1 MKRVI
6 SLILQKAIQKSF
18 NFKLTIQEIE
28 NLIEIPP
35 ESLMGDFAFPCFFL
49 SSKLK
54 KSPQEIT
61 LKIKK
66 EIKKLP
72 KEISEIKV
80 LGPYLNFFVNKK
92 ILAVNLIKEI
102 LQNKKYGSNNYEKMK
117 KTSVE
122 FPSPNTNKPLHLGHL
137 RNMAIGESISRILE
151 FSGGKV
157 FRNSLNND
165 RGVHICKSMIAYEK
179 YGENK
184 TPESVKKKSDHF
196 VGDYYVLFSEK
207 KISDEEIQ
215 EMLRGWERATSQEKL
230 KKSITERGREQGDK
244 KILALWKKMN
254 KWALDGFKETYKKY
268 EIRLD
273 KEYFES
279 KIYLQGKEIIE
290 QGLKKGIFKRKNDGS
305 IFIDLNNEKLG
316 EKIVLRAD
324 GTSIYITQD
333 LYLAKL
339 KFDELKI
346 DRSIYVVGNEQD
358 YHFNVLVAILKKLKF
373 NFADKIKHLSYGM
386 VVLPEGRMKS
396 REGKVVDAD
405 DLIEEVQNLAKK
417 ELISRSALSQKEL
430 NSRSLKI
437 ALASIKYFLLKTDI
451 KKDMLFNPEESIRFD
466 GDTGPYIQYSYA
478 RANSILKKSK
488 IKNNLNKFEI
498 ETLHPAEIELI
509 KKLSQFKE
517 IVLKAYETLN
527 PSLIAHY
534 SYQLAQNFNEFYH
547 SCPVVDSKEEEF
559 RIKLVKSFMQIL
571 KNSLN
576 LLGIETLDEM

>member
-1 MKRVI
+1 MKEVI
-6 SLILQKAIQKSF
+6 SLILQKAMQNSL
-18 NFKLTIQEIE
+18 NLKLTIQEIE
-28 NLIEIPP
+28 EKIEIPP

-49 SSKLK
+49 SSRAK
-54 KSPQEIT
+54 KNPNEIA
-61 LKIKK
+61 LKIKN
-66 EIKKLP
+66 EIKILP
-72 KEISEIKV
+72 KEIFEIKV
-80 LGPYLNFFVNKK
+80 TGAYLNFFVDKK
-92 ILAVNLIKEI
+92 ILALNLIKEI
-102 LQNKKYGSNNYEKMK
+102 LVTKETPLEKNKKYGSNNFK
-117 KTSVE
+117 KGKKISVE

-137 RNMAIGESISRILE
+137 RNMAIGESVSRILE

-179 YGENK
+179 YGNNK
-184 TPESVKKKSDHF
+184 TPESAKKKSDHF

-207 KISDEEIQ
+207 KIPEEYIQ
-215 EMLRGWERATSQEKL
+215 EML
-230 KKSITERGREQGDK
+230 KKWEQGDK
-244 KILALWKKMN
+244 KVLALWKKMN

-268 EIRLD
+268 GIKLD

-290 QGLKKGIFKRKNDGS
+290 QGLKKGIFKKKNDGS

-316 EKIVLRAD
+316 EKIVLRGD

-346 DRSIYVVGNEQD
+346 DSSIYVVGNEQD
-358 YHFNVLVAILKKLKF
+358 YHFDVLVSILKKLGF

-417 ELISRSALSQKEL
+417 ELSSRSKLSEKEL
-430 NSRSLKI
+430 ESRSLKI
-437 ALASIKYFLLKTDI
+437 ALSSIKYFLLKVDI
-451 KKDMLFNPEESIRFD
+451 KKDMLFNPEESIKFD

-488 IKNNLNKFEI
+488 IKNKTGNFKIEI
-498 ETLHPAEIELI
+498 LSPAEIELI

-517 IVLKAYETLN
+517 IVLKSCETLN

-534 SYQLAQNFNEFYH
+534 SYQLAQIFNEFYH
-547 SCPVVDSKEEEF
+547 SCPVIGSKEEKF
-559 RIKLVKSFMQIL
+559 RLKLVKFFMQVL
-571 KNSLN
+571 KNSIY
-576 LLGIETLDEM
+576 LLGIDLIEEM

>member
-1 MKRVI
+1 MMNI
-6 SLILQKAIQKSF
+6 ILNIMQKAVQNSL
-18 NFKLTIQEIE
+18 NLKLTIQEIE
-28 NLIEIPP
+28 EKIEIPSD
-35 ESLMGDFAFPCFFL
+35 SLIGDFAFPCFFI
-49 SSKLK
+49 SSKLRK
-54 KSPQEIT
+54 NPNEIA
-61 LKIKK
+61 LKIKD
-66 EIKKLP
+66 EIKNIP

-80 LGPYLNFFVNKK
+80 SGPYLNFFVDKK
-92 ILAVNLIKEI
+92 ILAVNLIKET
-102 LQNKKYGSNNYEKMK
+102 LKENKKYGSNNSENRK

-137 RNMAIGESISRILE
+137 RNMAIGESVSRILE

-165 RGVHICKSMIAYEK
+165 RGIHICKSMTAYEK
-179 YGENK
+179 YGGNK
-184 TPESVKKKSDHF
+184 TPESEKKKSDHF

-207 KISDEEIQ
+207 NIPEKSIQ
-215 EMLRGWERATSQEKL
+215 EMLRKWEQR
-230 KKSITERGREQGDK
+230 DK
-244 KILALWKKMN
+244 KVLTLWKKMN

-268 EIRLD
+268 GIKLD
-273 KEYFES
+273 REYFES
-279 KIYLQGKEIIE
+279 EIYLKGKELVE
-290 QGLKKGIFKRKNDGS
+290 QGLKKGIFEKKKDGS
-305 IFIDLNNEKLG
+305 VFIDLNNEKLG

-324 GTSIYITQD
+324 NTSVYITQD

-346 DRSIYVVGNEQD
+346 DNSIYVVGNEQD
-358 YHFNVLVAILKKLKF
+358 YHFNVLVSILKKLKF

-405 DLIEEVQNLAKK
+405 DLIKEIQDLAKK
-417 ELISRSALSQKEL
+417 ELSSRSVLSQKEL
-430 NSRSLKI
+430 ESRSLKI

-451 KKDMLFNPEESIRFD
+451 NKDMLFNPEESTRFD

-488 IKNNLNKFEI
+488 IKNDLNKFEI

-509 KKLSQFKE
+509 KKLSQFKK
-517 IVLKAYETLN
+517 IVLKADETLN

-534 SYQLAQNFNEFYH
+534 SYQLAQIFNEFYH
-547 SCPVVDSKEEEF
+547 SCFVVDSTEEKF
-559 RIKLVKSFMQIL
+559 RLNLIKSFMQIL
-571 KNSLN
+571 KNSLY
-576 LLGIETLDEM
+576 LLGIEILEEM

>member
-1 MKRVI
+1 MKKVI
-6 SLILQKAIQKSF
+6 SNLLQKTIQKSF
-18 NFKLTIQEIE
+18 NLKLTIQEID
-28 NLIEIPP
+28 NKVEIPP
-35 ESLMGDFAFPCFFL
+35 DSLMGDFAFPCFFL

-54 KSPQEIT
+54 KNPNEIA
-61 LKIKK
+61 LKMKN
-66 EIKKLP
+66 EINNSSR
-72 KEISEIKV
+72 EISEIKV
-80 LGPYLNFFVNKK
+80 SGPYLNFFVNKK

-102 LQNKKYGSNNYEKMK
+102 SKNNKKYGENNSEKEK

-137 RNMAIGESISRILE
+137 RNMAIGESVSRILE

-165 RGVHICKSMIAYEK
+165 RGVHICKSMVAYEK
-179 YGENK
+179 YGNNK
-184 TPESVKKKSDHF
+184 TPESEKKKSDHF
-196 VGDYYVLFSEK
+196 VGDYYVLFSKNKIPDEK
-207 KISDEEIQ
+207 AQ
-215 EMLRGWERATSQEKL
+215 EMLRRWEGVGSNGN
-230 KKSITERGREQGDK
+230 KKVI
-244 KILALWKKMN
+244 ALWKKMN

-268 EIRLD
+268 EIKLD

-279 KIYLQGKEIIE
+279 EIYMKGKEFVE
-290 QGLKKGIFKRKNDGS
+290 QGLKKGIFKKKKDGS
-305 IFIDLNNEKLG
+305 VFIDLNNEKLG

-324 GTSIYITQD
+324 GTSVYITQD

-346 DRSIYVVGNEQD
+346 DSSIYVVGNEQD

-373 NFADKIKHLSYGM
+373 DFADKIKHLSYGM

-405 DLIEEVQNLAKK
+405 DLIEEIQKLAKK
-417 ELISRSALSQKEL
+417 ELISRSKLSAREL
-430 NSRSLKI
+430 ESRSLKI

-451 KKDMLFNPEESIRFD
+451 NKDMLFNPEESIRFD

-478 RANSILKKSK
+478 RANSILEKSK

-498 ETLHPAEIELI
+498 KTLHPAEIELI

-517 IVLKAYETLN
+517 IVLKSCDTLN
-527 PSLIAHY
+527 PSLIVHY

-559 RIKLVKSFMQIL
+559 RLALVKSFMQVL
-571 KNSLN
+571 KNSVW
-576 LLGIETLDEM
+576 LLGIDVLDEM

>member
-1 MKRVI
+1 MKEVI
-6 SLILQKAIQKSF
+6 SNLLVKALKKKGVVIKQGDIK
-18 NFKLTIQEIE
+18 KI
-28 NLIEIPP
+28 IEIPP

-54 KSPQEIT
+54 KNPSEIA
-61 LKIKK
+61 LKIKN

-80 LGPYLNFFVNKK
+80 AGAYLNFFVNKK
-92 ILAVNLIKEI
+92 ILALNLIKEI
-102 LQNKKYGSNNYEKMK
+102 LASKRSPLEKNKKYGENNFEKGK
-117 KTSVE
+117 KISVE

-137 RNMAIGESISRILE
+137 RNMAIGESVSRILE

-165 RGVHICKSMIAYEK
+165 RGVHICKSMISYEK
-179 YGENK
+179 YGNNK
-184 TPESVKKKSDHF
+184 TPESAKKKSDHF

-207 KISDEEIQ
+207 KISDEDVQ
-215 EMLRGWERATSQEKL
+215 EMLRKWEN
-230 KKSITERGREQGDK
+230 GDR
-244 KILALWKKMN
+244 KIIVLWKKMN

-268 EIRLD
+268 GIKLD

-279 KIYLQGKEIIE
+279 KIYLKGKEIIE
-290 QGLKKGIFKRKNDGS
+290 QGLKKGIFKKKEDGS

-346 DRSIYVVGNEQD
+346 DSSIYVVGNEQD
-358 YHFNVLVAILKKLKF
+358 YHFNVLAVILKKLGF

-405 DLIEEVQNLAKK
+405 DLIEEIQNLAKK
-417 ELISRSALSQKEL
+417 ELSSREKILKKEL
-430 NSRSLKI
+430 ESRSLKI

-451 KKDMLFNPEESIRFD
+451 NKDMLFNPEESIRFD

-478 RANSILKKSK
+478 RANSILKKTK
-488 IKNNLNKFEI
+488 IKKNSNKFEI
-498 ETLHPAEIELI
+498 EIFNSKEIELI
-509 KKLSQFKE
+509 KKLFQFKE
-517 IVLKAYETLN
+517 VVLKSCETLN

-534 SYQLAQNFNEFYH
+534 SYQLAQSFNEFYH
-547 SCPVVDSKEEEF
+547 SCPVIGSEEEEF
-559 RIKLVKSFMQIL
+559 RLKIIESFKIVL
-571 KNSLN
+571 KNALW
-576 LLGIETLDEM
+576 LLGIEILDEM

>member
-1 MKRVI
+1 MKKVI
-6 SLILQKAIQKSF
+6 SSILQNAVQKSF
-18 NFKLTIQEIE
+18 NTKLNSEKIE
-28 NLIEIPP
+28 NYLETPP

-54 KSPQEIT
+54 KSPQEIA
-61 LKIKK
+61 LKIKN
-66 EIKKLP
+66 EIKELP
-72 KEISEIKV
+72 KEISEIKIA
-80 LGPYLNFFVNKK
+80 GAYLNFFVNKK
-92 ILAVNLIKEI
+92 ILALNLIKEI
-102 LQNKKYGSNNYEKMK
+102 LENKRYGSNNLKIK
-117 KTSVE
+117 NKISVE

-137 RNMAIGESISRILE
+137 RNMAIGESVSRILE
-151 FSGGKV
+151 FSGTKV

-165 RGVHICKSMIAYEK
+165 RGVHICKSMIVYEK
-179 YGENK
+179 YGKNK
-184 TPESVKKKSDHF
+184 TPESTNKKSDHF

-207 KISDEEIQ
+207 KIPDEEVQ
-215 EMLRGWERATSQEKL
+215 EMLRKWEN
-230 KKSITERGREQGDK
+230 GDK

-268 EIRLD
+268 GIKLD

-279 KIYLQGKEIIE
+279 KIYTKGKELVE
-290 QGLKKGIFKRKNDGS
+290 SGLKKGIFKKKSDGS
-305 IFIDLNNEKLG
+305 VFIDLNNEKLG

-346 DRSIYVVGNEQD
+346 NSSIYVVGNEQD
-358 YHFNVLVAILKKLKF
+358 YHFNVLVAILKKLGED
-373 NFADKIKHLSYGM
+373 FADKIKHLSYGM

-405 DLIEEVQNLAKK
+405 DLIEEIQNLAKK
-417 ELISRSALSQKEL
+417 ELISRSKLSAREL
-430 NSRSLKI
+430 ESRSLKI

-451 KKDMLFNPEESIRFD
+451 NKDMMFIPEESIRFD

-488 IKNNLNKFEI
+488 IKKNTKKFEI
-498 ETLHPAEIELI
+498 ENLHPAEIELI

-517 IVLKAYETLN
+517 IVLRSCETLN

-547 SCPVVDSKEEEF
+547 SCPVVGSKEEEF
-559 RIKLVKSFMQIL
+559 RIKIVESFKIVL
-571 KNSLN
+571 KNALS
-576 LLGIETLDEM
+576 LLGIETLEEM

>member
-6 SLILQKAIQKSF
+6 SKILQKAVQSSF
-18 NFKLTIQEIE
+18 SIKLTSQEIE
-28 NLIEIPP
+28 SCIEIPP
-35 ESLMGDFAFPCFFL
+35 EALMGDFAFPCFFL
-49 SSKLK
+49 SQRLK
-54 KSPQEIT
+54 KSPQEIA
-61 LKIKK
+61 LKIKN
-66 EIKKLP
+66 EIKKIP
-72 KEISEIKV
+72 KEISEIKIA
-80 LGPYLNFFVNKK
+80 GAYLNFFVDKK
-92 ILAVNLIKEI
+92 ILALILIKEI
-102 LQNKKYGSNNYEKMK
+102 LASKRSPLEKNKKYGSNNSEKGK

-137 RNMAIGESISRILE
+137 RNMTIGEGISRITE

-165 RGVHICKSMIAYEK
+165 RGVHICKSMFAYEK
-179 YGENK
+179 YGDNK
-184 TPESVKKKSDHF
+184 TPESAGKKSDHF

-207 KISDEEIQ
+207 KISDEYVQ
-215 EMLRGWERATSQEKL
+215 DMLVKWEN
-230 KKSITERGREQGDK
+230 GDK

-268 EIRLD
+268 GIKLD

-279 KIYLQGKEIIE
+279 EIYAKGKEIVE
-290 QGLKKGIFKRKNDGS
+290 QGLKKGIFKKKKDGS

-346 DRSIYVVGNEQD
+346 NKSIYIVGNEQD
-358 YHFNVLVAILKKLKF
+358 YHFNVLIAILKKLKF
-373 NFADKIKHLSYGM
+373 NFANKIKHLSYGM
-386 VVLPEGRMKS
+386 VFLPEGRMKS

-405 DLIEEVQNLAKK
+405 DLIEEVQNLAKR
-417 ELISRSALSQKEL
+417 ELVSRSKLSEIEL
-430 NSRSLKI
+430 ESRSLKI

-451 KKDMLFNPEESIRFD
+451 NKDMLFNPEESIRFD

-478 RANSILKKSK
+478 RANSILKKTK
-488 IKNNLNKFEI
+488 IKKDKENFEI
-498 ETLHPAEIELI
+498 EIFHPKEVELI

-517 IVLKAYETLN
+517 VVLKSCETLN

-534 SYQLAQNFNEFYH
+534 SYQLAQSFNEFYH
-547 SCPVVDSKEEEF
+547 SCPVVGSKEEEF
-559 RIKLVKSFMQIL
+559 RLKLVKSFMQVL

>member
-1 MKRVI
+1 MKKVI
-6 SLILQKAIQKSF
+6 SNLLQKTIQKSF
-18 NFKLTIQEIE
+18 NLKLTIQEID
-28 NLIEIPP
+28 NKVEIPP
-35 ESLMGDFAFPCFFL
+35 DSLMGDFAFPCFFL

-54 KSPQEIT
+54 KNPNEIA
-61 LKIKK
+61 LKMKN
-66 EIKKLP
+66 EINNSSR
-72 KEISEIKV
+72 EISEIKV
-80 LGPYLNFFVNKK
+80 SGPYLNFFVNKK

-102 LQNKKYGSNNYEKMK
+102 SKNNKKYGENNSEKEK

-137 RNMAIGESISRILE
+137 RNMAIGESVSRILE

-165 RGVHICKSMIAYEK
+165 RGVHICKSMVAYEK
-179 YGENK
+179 YGNNK
-184 TPESVKKKSDHF
+184 TPESEKKKSDHF
-196 VGDYYVLFSEK
+196 VGDYYVLFSKNKIPDEK
-207 KISDEEIQ
+207 AQ
-215 EMLRGWERATSQEKL
+215 EMLRRWEGVGSNGN
-230 KKSITERGREQGDK
+230 KKVI
-244 KILALWKKMN
+244 ALWKKMN

-268 EIRLD
+268 EIKLD

-279 KIYLQGKEIIE
+279 EIYMKGKEFVE
-290 QGLKKGIFKRKNDGS
+290 QGLKKGIFKKKKDGS
-305 IFIDLNNEKLG
+305 VFIDLNNEKLG

-324 GTSIYITQD
+324 GTSVYITQD

-346 DRSIYVVGNEQD
+346 DNSIYVVGNEQD

-373 NFADKIKHLSYGM
+373 DFADKIKHLSYGM

-405 DLIEEVQNLAKK
+405 DLIEEIQKLAKK
-417 ELISRSALSQKEL
+417 ELISRSKLSAREL
-430 NSRSLKI
+430 ESRSLKI

-451 KKDMLFNPEESIRFD
+451 NKDMLFNPEESIRFD

-478 RANSILKKSK
+478 RANSILEKSK

-498 ETLHPAEIELI
+498 KTLHPAEIELI

-517 IVLKAYETLN
+517 IVLKSCDTLN
-527 PSLIAHY
+527 PSLIVHY

-559 RIKLVKSFMQIL
+559 RLALVKSFMQVL
-571 KNSLN
+571 KNSVW
-576 LLGIETLDEM
+576 LLGIDILDEM

>member
-1 MKRVI
+1 MKKVI
-6 SLILQKAIQKSF
+6 SSILQNAVQKSF
-18 NFKLTIQEIE
+18 NTKLDSSEIE
-28 NLIEIPP
+28 NYIEIPP

-54 KSPQEIT
+54 KSPQEIA
-61 LKIKK
+61 LKIKN
-66 EIKKLP
+66 EIKELP
-72 KEISEIKV
+72 KEISEIKIA
-80 LGPYLNFFVNKK
+80 GAYLNFFVDKK
-92 ILAVNLIKEI
+92 ILAINLINEI
-102 LQNKKYGSNNYEKMK
+102 LKDKKYGSNNSKIK
-117 KTSVE
+117 NKISVE

-137 RNMAIGESISRILE
+137 RNMAIGESVSRILE

-165 RGVHICKSMIAYEK
+165 RGIHICKSMSAYEK
-179 YGENK
+179 YGNNK

-207 KISDEEIQ
+207 KIPDEDVQ
-215 EMLRGWERATSQEKL
+215 EMLRKWEN
-230 KKSITERGREQGDK
+230 GDK
-244 KILALWKKMN
+244 KIIVLWKKMN

-268 EIRLD
+268 GIKLD

-279 KIYLQGKEIIE
+279 QIYIKGKEIVDD
-290 QGLKKGIFKRKNDGS
+290 GLKKGIFKKKSDGS
-305 IFIDLNNEKLG
+305 VFIDLNDEKLG

-346 DRSIYVVGNEQD
+346 NSSIYVVGNEQD
-358 YHFNVLVAILKKLKF
+358 YHFNVLVAILKKLGF

-405 DLIEEVQNLAKK
+405 DLIEEIQNLAKK
-417 ELISRSALSQKEL
+417 ELISRSKLPQKEL
-430 NSRSLKI
+430 ELRSLKI

-451 KKDMLFNPEESIRFD
+451 NKDMLFAPEESIRFD

-488 IKNNLNKFEI
+488 IKNKTENFKI
-498 ETLHPAEIELI
+498 ELLSPTEIELI

-517 IVLKAYETLN
+517 VVLKSCETLN

-534 SYQLAQNFNEFYH
+534 SYQLAQSFNEFYH
-547 SCPVVDSKEEEF
+547 SCPVVGSKEEKF
-559 RIKLVKSFMQIL
+559 RIKIVESFKIVL
-571 KNSLN
+571 KNALG
-576 LLGIETLDEM
+576 LLGIETLEEM

>member
-1 MKRVI
+1 MKKVI
-6 SLILQKAIQKSF
+6 SLILQKATQKAF
-18 NFKLTIQEIE
+18 NIKLNSQKIE
-28 NLIEIPP
+28 NYIEIPP

-49 SSKLK
+49 ASKLK
-54 KSPQEIT
+54 QAPNAIA
-61 LKIKK
+61 LKIKN

-80 LGPYLNFFVNKK
+80 AGPYLNFFVDKK
-92 ILAVNLIKEI
+92 ILALNLIKEI
-102 LQNKKYGSNNYEKMK
+102 LKENKKYGKNDSEREKK
-117 KTSVE
+117 ISVE

-137 RNMAIGESISRILE
+137 RNMTIGESVSRILE
-151 FSGGKV
+151 FSGGKI

-165 RGVHICKSMIAYEK
+165 RGVHICKSMSAYEK
-179 YGENK
+179 YGDNK

-207 KISDEEIQ
+207 KISDEYVQ
-215 EMLRGWERATSQEKL
+215 EMLRKWES
-230 KKSITERGREQGDK
+230 GDK
-244 KILALWKKMN
+244 KILALWKRMN

-268 EIRLD
+268 GIKLD

-279 KIYLQGKEIIE
+279 EIYTKGKEIVE
-290 QGLKKGIFKRKNDGS
+290 SGLKKEIFKKKKDES
-305 IFIDLNNEKLG
+305 VFIDLNNEKLG

-324 GTSIYITQD
+324 GTSVYITQD
-333 LYLAKL
+333 LSLAKL

-346 DRSIYVVGNEQD
+346 DSSIYVVGNEQD

-405 DLIEEVQNLAKK
+405 DLIEEVQKLAKK
-417 ELISRSALSQKEL
+417 ELSSRSKLLQREL
-430 NSRSLKI
+430 ESRSLKI

-451 KKDMLFNPEESIRFD
+451 NKDMVFNPEESIRFD

-488 IKNNLNKFEI
+488 IKNKTGNFKI
-498 ETLHPAEIELI
+498 ELLYPAEIELI

-517 IVLKAYETLN
+517 VVLKACETLN

-547 SCPVVDSKEEEF
+547 SCPVVDSREEEF
-559 RIKLVKSFMQIL
+559 RINLIKSFMQVL
-571 KNSLN
+571 ENSLD
-576 LLGIETLDEM
+576 LLGIDVIGEM

>member
-1 MKRVI
+1 MKKVI
-6 SLILQKAIQKSF
+6 SSILQNAVQKSF
-18 NFKLTIQEIE
+18 NAKLNSQEIE
-28 NLIEIPP
+28 SCIEIPP

-49 SSKLK
+49 ASKLK
-54 KSPQEIT
+54 KSPQEIAM
-61 LKIKK
+61 KIKN
-66 EIKKLP
+66 EIKNLP
-72 KEISEIKV
+72 KEISEIKIA
-80 LGPYLNFFVNKK
+80 GAYLNFFVDKK
-92 ILAVNLIKEI
+92 ILALNLIKEI
-102 LQNKKYGSNNYEKMK
+102 LKEGEKYGKNNYK
-117 KTSVE
+117 KKDKISVE

-137 RNMAIGESISRILE
+137 RNMAIGESVSRILE

-165 RGVHICKSMIAYEK
+165 RGVHICKSMSAYEK
-179 YGENK
+179 YGNNK
-184 TPESVKKKSDHF
+184 TPESAKKKSDHF

-207 KISDEEIQ
+207 KIPDEDVQ
-215 EMLRGWERATSQEKL
+215 EMLRKWES
-230 KKSITERGREQGDK
+230 GDK
-244 KILALWKKMN
+244 KILALWEKMN
-254 KWALDGFKETYKKY
+254 KWALDGFKETYKRY
-268 EIRLD
+268 EIKLD

-279 KIYLQGKEIIE
+279 KIYLKGKEIIE
-290 QGLKKGIFKRKNDGS
+290 QGLKKGIFKKKEDGS

-346 DRSIYVVGNEQD
+346 DNSIYVVGNEQD
-358 YHFNVLVAILKKLKF
+358 YHFNVLVAILKKLDF

-417 ELISRSALSQKEL
+417 ELTSRSKLPQKEL
-430 NSRSLKI
+430 ESRSLKI

-451 KKDMLFNPEESIRFD
+451 NKDMLFAPEESIRFD

-488 IKNNLNKFEI
+488 IKNKSSMKIEISKINLEPK
-498 ETLHPAEIELI
+498 EIELI

-517 IVLKAYETLN
+517 IVLKSCETLN

-559 RIKLVKSFMQIL
+559 RLKLVKSFMDVL

-576 LLGIETLDEM
+576 LLGIETLEEM

>member
-1 MKRVI
+1 MKNAV
-6 SLILQKAIQKSF
+6 SLILQKAVQSSF
-18 NFKLTIQEIE
+18 DIKLDSKEIE
-28 NLIEIPP
+28 NYVEIPP
-35 ESLMGDFAFPCFFL
+35 ESSMGDFSFPCFFL
-49 SSKLK
+49 ASKLK
-54 KSPQEIT
+54 KNPNEIAT
-61 LKIKK
+61 KIKD

-80 LGPYLNFFVNKK
+80 AGPYLNFFIDKK

-102 LQNKKYGSNNYEKMK
+102 LKEKEYGSNNYEKQK
-117 KTSVE
+117 KISVE

-165 RGVHICKSMIAYEK
+165 RGIHICKSMAAYEK
-179 YGENK
+179 YSDNK
-184 TPESVKKKSDHF
+184 KPDSVNKKSDHF

-207 KISDEEIQ
+207 KIPEEYVQ
-215 EMLRGWERATSQEKL
+215 EMLRKW
-230 KKSITERGREQGDK
+230 EQGDK

-268 EIRLD
+268 GIKLD

-279 KIYLQGKEIIE
+279 EFYTKGKEIIE
-290 QGLKKGIFKRKNDGS
+290 HGLKKGIFKKKNDGS
-305 IFIDLNNEKLG
+305 IFIDLNDEKLG

-346 DRSIYVVGNEQD
+346 SSSIYVVGNEQD
-358 YHFNVLVAILKKLKF
+358 YHFNVLAAILKKLGF

-417 ELISRSALSQKEL
+417 ELSARSKLQQREL
-430 NSRSLKI
+430 ESRSLKI

-451 KKDMLFNPEESIRFD
+451 NKDMMFNPEESIRFD

-488 IKNNLNKFEI
+488 IKEKNNFEI
-498 ETLHPAEIELI
+498 ETLSSKEIELI

-517 IVLKAYETLN
+517 VVLKSCDDLN

-534 SYQLAQNFNEFYH
+534 SYQLAQIFNEFYH
-547 SCPVVDSKEEEF
+547 SCQVVGSKEEEF
-559 RIKLVKSFMQIL
+559 RIALVKSFMQVL
-571 KNSLN
+571 KNSML
-576 LLGIETLDEM
+576 LLGIEMIEEM

>member
-1 MKRVI
+1 MKKVI
-6 SLILQKAIQKSF
+6 SNLLQKTIQKSF
-18 NFKLTIQEIE
+18 NLKLTIQEID
-28 NLIEIPP
+28 NKIEIPP
-35 ESLMGDFAFPCFFL
+35 DSLMGDFAFPCFFL

-54 KSPQEIT
+54 KNPNEIA
-61 LKIKK
+61 IKMK
-66 EIKKLP
+66 NEINNSSR
-72 KEISEIKV
+72 EISEIKTA
-80 LGPYLNFFVNKK
+80 GAYLNFFVNKK

-102 LQNKKYGSNNYEKMK
+102 SKNNKKYGENNSEKGK

-137 RNMAIGESISRILE
+137 RNIAIGESVSRILE

-165 RGVHICKSMIAYEK
+165 RGVHICKSMVAYEK
-179 YGENK
+179 YGSNK
-184 TPESVKKKSDHF
+184 TPESEKKKSDHF
-196 VGDYYVLFSEK
+196 VGDYYVLFSK
-207 KISDEEIQ
+207 KEMSEENAQ
-215 EMLRGWERATSQEKL
+215 EMLIKWEN
-230 KKSITERGREQGDK
+230 GDK
-244 KILALWKKMN
+244 KVLALWKKMN

-268 EIRLD
+268 EIKLD

-279 KIYLQGKEIIE
+279 EIYMKGKEFVE
-290 QGLKKGIFKRKNDGS
+290 QGLKKGIFKKKKDGS
-305 IFIDLNNEKLG
+305 VFIDLNNEKLG

-324 GTSIYITQD
+324 GTSVYITQD

-346 DRSIYVVGNEQD
+346 DNSIYVVGNEQD

-373 NFADKIKHLSYGM
+373 DFADKIKHLSYGM

-405 DLIEEVQNLAKK
+405 DLIEEIRRLAKK
-417 ELISRSALSQKEL
+417 ELISRSALSQKKLEL
-430 NSRSLKI
+430 RSLKI

-451 KKDMLFNPEESIRFD
+451 NKDMLFNPEESIRFD

-478 RANSILKKSK
+478 RANSILEKSK

-498 ETLHPAEIELI
+498 KTLHQSEIELI

-517 IVLKAYETLN
+517 VVLKSRETLN

-559 RIKLVKSFMQIL
+559 RLALVKSFMQVL
-571 KNSLN
+571 KNSVW
-576 LLGIETLDEM
+576 LLGIDILDEM